1 MTIADNPLSEVYDG
15 VHLFVPPPDRIAGW
29 RRSANVVLL
38 EGERALFLIDTGGP
52 SVRKQLTVIV
62 RDFIQDREYPV
73 HCMHTHGHI
82 DHMAGALSMKEVFGA
97 GIWAHSDAIP
107 FIEKQ
112 SPIFLE
118 RERESLIVPF
128 RDLFTAPSWFVIAA
142 MRVAL
147 GRTRSLSS
155 VGVIDDVPGFLS
167 TGFRP
172 VELPGH
178 HHGHTG
184 FFNDQSGI
192 LIAGDL
198 IDPRHRMKPI
208 LTSPSSNYQM
218 MKESLDSVQRLSP
231 TMLIPGH
238 GNPIKGEEEIQSAIE
253 KSLLTL
259 GQALEAVISIL
270 EDKACSLPDLASR
283 LTRMGLGPGDVFR
296 RMFIHSILRHLIEMK
311 RVSKQTGQRKVLFSL
326 Q

>member
-1 MTIADNPLSEVYDG
+1 MADNPLSEIFDG
-15 VHLFVPPPDRIAGW
+15 IHLFVPPPDRIAGW

-38 EGERALFLIDTGGP
+38 ESERALFLIDTGGP
-52 SVRKQLTVIV
+52 SVRKQLTEIV
-62 RDFIQDREYPV
+62 KEFIQDGEIPV
-73 HCMHTHGHI
+73 HCVHTHGHI
-82 DHMAGALSMKEVFGA
+82 DHMAGALSMKEAFGA
-97 GIWAHSDAIP
+97 EIWAAHEAIP
-107 FIEKQ
+107 FVEKQ

-118 RERESLIVPF
+118 RERESLVVPF

-184 FFNDQSGI
+184 FFNIENGI

-218 MKESLDSVQRLSP
+218 MKESLESVQKLGP

-238 GNPIKGEEEIQSAIE
+238 GIPITGEEEIQSAIE

-259 GQALEAVISIL
+259 GEALEAVTLIL
-270 EDKACSLPDLASR
+270 EEKACSLPDLSSR
-283 LTRMGLGPGDVFR
+283 LTRKGLGPNDVFR

-311 RVSKQTGQRKVLFSL
+311 RVNKQTGRGKVLFSL